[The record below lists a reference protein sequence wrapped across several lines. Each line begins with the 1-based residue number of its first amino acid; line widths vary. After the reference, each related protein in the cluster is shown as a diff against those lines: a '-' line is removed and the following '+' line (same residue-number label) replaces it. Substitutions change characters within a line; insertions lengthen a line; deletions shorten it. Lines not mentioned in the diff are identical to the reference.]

1 MVPLIS
7 DEISPAGFLL
17 PVVVT
22 AFGASFV
29 RGVTGVGDTLFML
42 CCWNLGYVIWETNAS
57 AGTSSSTSSIPL
69 APSTAAPSTGTTSS
83 SNGDSTSV
91 VSALTSGP
99 QGSNN
104 SVIAASRGAE
114 AVQPQDTRNNNPFA
128 EYDFFVGLIT
138 LLQIFQGTYLV
149 YLQRKAAPEVWRYAV
164 LVAVPTLAASPTG
177 ALVYRQVD
185 ADVIRTLLAHVF
197 FWLAA
202 LWFLLEQYR
211 KRNKSEKEDK
221 SNAIIGSDK
230 NDSVAGCDE
239 NVDPI
244 ASGALTSTST
254 PATKSEVE
262 MEINTSG
269 TPFDHLDTA
278 LTWSTQQSTPRT
290 NAVRTLSTLAF
301 SPSAASDGA
310 SSDVSTPVSSGAAG
324 AQNLF
329 SANSSTNVIQLEDVT
344 IAKPACLAG
353 DRSPLQETH
362 ELLHPM
368 KFHSEA
374 KKSCEKISQGYNG
387 ECDNSCRIHEV
398 VRATSRGD
406 EVLEEQ
412 NRCDAPELR
421 AFPQNAAE
429 GKKDEGKTE
438 NAVAVVV
445 TDEGK
450 LSSGDEP
457 HPSSN
462 CPPCPSPTLLGGMH
476 LKPYVRVSLVLTG
489 LVSGFF
495 LGMVGLGGPPHM
507 LLMLA
512 LPAADFPSAFARC
525 LFPLSVIAES
535 YVRLAFVH
543 QHIQVTH
550 YGLLLYLLPIL
561 AGFLGTH
568 LGNRLARYMPEST
581 FRALVCVLLVTTSLV
596 LLGLLSGDV
605 IALVLLGLVAVAIAF
620 AARKKSG

>member
-42 CCWNLGYVIWETNAS
+42 CCWNLGYVIWEANAF

-69 APSTAAPSTGTTSS
+69 APSTSPPSTGTTTSS
-83 SNGDSTSV
+83 SNGDNNTGV
-91 VSALTSGP
+91 VPALASGP

-114 AVQPQDTRNNNPFA
+114 VQPRDTGNSNPFA

-164 LVAVPTLAASPTG
+164 LVAVPTLAASPLG
-177 ALVYRQVD
+177 ALVYREVN

-211 KRNKSEKEDK
+211 KRNIKSDKENK
-221 SNAIIGSDK
+221 SSAIIGSDK
-230 NDSVAGCDE
+230 DSAAGCDE
-239 NVDPI
+239 DVLDPI
-244 ASGALTSTST
+244 ASK
-254 PATKSEVE
+254 PATKSEAE

-269 TPFDHLDTA
+269 TLVDLDTA

-368 KFHSEA
+368 KFHVEA